1 MSIVWRLASGRH
13 PPLDGEGARRAG
25 GRWNS
30 AGQPAVYTSESLA
43 LCLAESLVH
52 LPGDLPR
59 GYQSFKIFVP
69 DDAIEVLD
77 VTSLIEKWQSDL
89 FFTRNI
95 GDRWLTARRSLALVV
110 PSVILPESSNLLL
123 NPMHSRA
130 NELRVLDQQPFSFD
144 PRLRPAN

>member
-1 MSIVWRLASGRH
+1 VSIVWRLANGRH
-13 PPLDGEGARRAG
+13 PPLNGEGARMAG

-30 AGQPAVYTSESLA
+30 AGRAAVYTSESLA

-52 LPGDLPR
+52 LPGAMPQ

-77 VTSLIEKWQSDL
+77 ITSLIERWQSDL
-89 FFTRNI
+89 LFTRKI
-95 GDRWLTARRSLALVV
+95 GDQWLTARRSLALVV
-110 PSVILPESSNLLL
+110 PSVVIPESSNLLL

-130 NELRVLDQQPFSFD
+130 NELRVMDQQPFTFD